1 MHAVV
6 AIFDMDDSVNGENR
20 EYLRGIV
27 SRIRQQQGFVAGYW
41 TNDGARSYNM
51 LVFDS
56 AATTPNLLPER
67 HSTIRAR
74 GRGPAPTPVPRIA
87 RTVASGQA
95 RSRAESAEHAPV
107 RIAVIAVPSSTAT
120 GRPVSGSKA
129 TITA

>member
-6 AIFDMDDSVNGENR
+6 AIFDMDDSVDGENR

-56 AATTPNLLPER
+56 AATTPTCCP
-67 HSTIRAR
+67 SGTAPFAPRAR
-74 GRGPAPTPVPRIA
+74 ARAYPCTEDRQDRGLGAGQKPRGERRA
-87 RTVASGQA
+87 R
-95 RSRAESAEHAPV
+95 PV

-120 GRPVSGSKA
+120 GCPVSGSKA